1 MILSNVEILK
11 GITEKSF
18 SITKLSGL
26 DPTKSPFNTSAVDLT
41 LSSEIVIPKFDVPIQ
56 LDLRKPGIAK
66 LLSQNSKSITITDE
80 QPFMLTNGQLVL
92 GKTNEAVAFPLIGG
106 EYCYSARVEGRSSI
120 ARCGVLVH
128 FTAPTI
134 HAGFEGTITL
144 EIINLGPADFLL
156 YPGLKIC
163 QLIIEQVKGIPT
175 DAPNQFKGQCKAAGV
190 VANSTTITV

>member
-11 GITEKSF
+11 GIRGGCF
-18 SITKLSGL
+18 SISKLSGL
-26 DPTKSPFNTSAVDLT
+26 DPRQSPFNTSAVDLT
-41 LSSEIVIPKFDVPIQ
+41 LSSEIVIPRFDVPIQ
-56 LDLRKPGIAK
+56 LDLRKSGIAK
-66 LLSQNSKSITITDE
+66 LLSQHSKSITITDE
-80 QPFMLTNGQLVL
+80 QPFLLKNGELVL
-92 GKTNEAVAFPLIGG
+92 GKTNESVSFPLTGG
-106 EYCYSARVEGRSSI
+106 KFCHSARVEGRSSI

-175 DAPNQFKGQCKAAGV
+175 DAPNQFKGQNKAAGL
-190 VANSTTITV
+190 SSKGT